1 MDKELNDYL
10 LHKTAEH
17 INENRKRQKEIDAR
31 LAHCHLVTK
40 IQRGVALGLA
50 GAIAATGLCF
60 IIHKKNS
67 SKEEIK
73 HDSISNISI
82 NVEDENINLE
92 RIYRVEFGDSLSYLS
107 SISGIPIDTIRQD
120 NDMDLKIL

>member
-31 LAHCHLVTK
+31 LAHCHLVTE

-50 GAIAATGLCF
+50 GAIAATGLGF

-73 HDSISNISI
+73 PN
-82 NVEDENINLE
+82 NIN
-92 RIYRVEFGDSLSYLS
+92 
-107 SISGIPIDTIRQD
+107 
-120 NDMDLKIL
+120 KA